1 MLLSGLE
8 GCEPCV
14 LTVSALDC
22 TILMTHIV
30 LSQWIVIFPL
40 GIRRPRPQ
48 RVDSIEADFLVKE
61 LKSLL

>member
-1 MLLSGLE
+1 
-8 GCEPCV
+8 
-14 LTVSALDC
+14 
-22 TILMTHIV
+22 MTHIV